1 MATTT
6 SPQIFT
12 RLCVRC
18 PGRTSPPY
26 NSFSDPVKLDFKCP
40 PLSLFI
46 DESFS
51 FKFGGG
57 GFLAY
62 SFVILVFPS
71 SEKGKKRPKLTLR
84 FLKFRE
90 ISDRCKL
97 YNLLVVGGMMAVF
110 TNDTHTRLVR
120 EAQTECTAPVVDS
133 RGGGGGGRS

>member
-1 MATTT
+1 MA
-6 SPQIFT
+6 
-12 RLCVRC
+12 
-18 PGRTSPPY
+18 
-26 NSFSDPVKLDFKCP
+26 D
-40 PLSLFI
+40 
-46 DESFS
+46 
-51 FKFGGG
+51 
-57 GFLAY
+57 

-71 SEKGKKRPKLTLR
+71 SEKGKKKTKAHIEVP

-97 YNLLVVGGMMAVF
+97 YNLLVVGGRMAVF